1 MNSTLTRLQS
11 TLIDLQ
17 GNFTSLNLT
26 LANLQSKYDV
36 LESKYEELESDFS
49 NLLGNYSA
57 LISQHND
64 LKTVL
69 QNGLSETVNALYV
82 LIGLIAVFM
91 VTVIV
96 LLARKSRTPAAGT
109 TEKQITA

>member
-1 MNSTLTRLQS
+1 
-11 TLIDLQ
+11 
-17 GNFTSLNLT
+17 LNLT
-26 LANLQSKYDV
+26 ALRTDYDI

-57 LISQHND
+57 LLSQNND
-64 LKTVL
+64 LRTIV
-69 QNGLSETVNALYV
+69 QNGLNETVNALYV
-82 LIGLIAVFM
+82 LIGLTAVLM
-91 VTVIV
+91 VAVII

>member
-11 TLIDLQ
+11 ILIDLQ
-17 GNFTSLNLT
+17 GNYTLLNST
-26 LANLQSKYDV
+26 LASLQSEYDI

-69 QNGLSETVNALYV
+69 QNGLNETVNALYV
-82 LIGLIAVFM
+82 LIGFIAVLTI
-91 VTVIV
+91 VIIV
-96 LLARKSRTPAAGT
+96 LAARKSRTPSARA
-109 TEKQITA
+109 TERQITA